1 MSSVMSEWTVEL
13 SGDGYL
19 RLSAALAERF
29 FPHGVLV
36 PLVKPGEWWLLPTRG
51 AAAGGLLLKVRN
63 PAGDRAVLIRELLE
77 ESGQPVR
84 PGVLPAAWDDRAG
97 ALRVRLGDNA

>member
-1 MSSVMSEWTVEL
+1 MSEWTVEL
-13 SGDGYL
+13 TGDGYL

-63 PAGDRAVLIRELLE
+63 PAGDRAVLVRDLLDEL
-77 ESGQPVR
+77 GGTVR
-84 PGVLPAAWDDRAG
+84 PGVLPASWDHHAG
-97 ALRVRLGDNA
+97 ALRVQLGGNA